1 MKAFSLGR
9 NESGEEAGGGG
20 AWARLHSITRS
31 IDVDY
36 RQNTLVRQSP
46 DDDERL
52 CTCVC
57 VCVCVCVYVCVYVF
71 YTGAD
76 AWRDFA
82 INEVVPPRIAIFIS
96 GENVA
101 R

>member
-9 NESGEEAGGGG
+9 NESGEEAGGGGG

-36 RQNTLVRQSP
+36 RQNTLVRQPP

-52 CTCVC
+52 CTCAFTYFTRVPMR
-57 VCVCVCVYVCVYVF
+57 
-71 YTGAD
+71 GATS
-76 AWRDFA
+76 R
-82 INEVVPPRIAIFIS
+82 
-96 GENVA
+96 
-101 R
+101 